1 MITNKLFNGF
11 EVKAYRM
18 ALGMSQEEMAKKFMT
33 TRQTIVRIESDS
45 DDVCDRTKQYITL
58 GLMYLWNEVADED
71 RWRLAA
77 ALMGFDPNKTDKDMI
92 LEHIGTIKE
101 ILMDEFKTLRKELKE
116 LY

>member
-1 MITNKLFNGF
+1 MITNKIFNGL
-11 EVKAYRM
+11 EVRAYRM

-45 DDVCDRTKQYITL
+45 DVVKDATKQYITL

-77 ALMGFDPNKTDKDMI
+77 ALLGLNPNKTDKDMI
-92 LEHIGTIKE
+92 LKNIGTIKM
-101 ILMDEFKTLRKELKE
+101 ILMDEFERG
-116 LY
+116 